1 MSVARQQIHAAPFDA
16 LAARYDET
24 FTSSKIGQAQRT
36 AVWKGLAKTFNPGD
50 LTLEIGCG
58 TGVDACFL
66 AGRAVRVIACD
77 SSPQMID
84 VTMRRVQEKGLQKLV
99 TPLVLRAEDIASLPG
114 TLPGTLP
121 GKELFDGAF
130 SNFGVLNCVGDLRRL
145 ALDLAALLKPGA
157 TALLC
162 WMGPC
167 CLWEMVWYLSRGQR
181 GTAFRR
187 LHRDG
192 VTAKL
197 ADGAFVRVRYPSVK
211 HLARAFAPEFRLKAV
226 KGIGIAVPPSY
237 VEPLAH
243 RHPRL
248 LKLCERADSVMGL
261 VPGIRLLADHVLV
274 RLQRADT
281 APV

>member
-1 MSVARQQIHAAPFDA
+1 MSVAQQQLHAAPFDA

-36 AVWKGLAKTFNPGD
+36 AVWKELAKAFNPGD

-77 SSPQMID
+77 SSSQMID

-99 TPLVLRAEDIASLPG
+99 TPVVLRAEDISTLSG
-114 TLPGTLP
+114 TLS

-145 ALDLAALLKPGA
+145 AVDLAALLKPGA

-167 CLWEMVWYLSRGQR
+167 CMWEMVWYLTRGQPAK
-181 GTAFRR
+181 AFRR

-192 VTAKL
+192 VSAKL
-197 ADGAFVRVRYPSVK
+197 ADGAFVRVRYPSVS
-211 HLARAFAPEFRLKAV
+211 LLSRTFAPEFRLKAV

-237 VEPLAH
+237 VELWAQ

-248 LKLCERADSVMGL
+248 FKLCERADSVMGR

-281 APV
+281 ASV